1 MKKLLVASVYT
12 LIAGLGLM
20 LIGFT
25 VAGTFSKAGMVTEL
39 MFLSLGS
46 LITVF
51 SLLTIPPALSSL
63 DETK

>member
-1 MKKLLVASVYT
+1 
-12 LIAGLGLM
+12 M

>member
-12 LIAGLGLM
+12 LIAGSGLI

-25 VAGTFSKAGMVTEL
+25 VAGAFSRVGMVTEL

-46 LITVF
+46 LITAF
-51 SLLTIPPALSSL
+51 SLLTIPLALSSL